1 MTPPSPDTEITEN
14 AVKTAKAAATTAAQ
28 AFIDEIAR
36 DIYRINVA
44 MPVCTVPGGF
54 SFNQY
59 LVLDDEPLLF
69 HTGPRRLFPLVRAQ
83 IEKVLPLDALRWV
96 GLSHVEAD
104 ECGSLAEFLTAAPR
118 ARPVCSRVAARMSV
132 ADLVDAEPLALEDG
146 QRLVLGRHRLRWQS
160 TPHLP
165 HGWDCGYLY
174 EETTRTL
181 FCGDLFTQPGTGAR
195 ALVSDDILAPAE
207 ALRAQQDDFSHSLDM
222 SAHIAKLV
230 ALRPDTLACMHG
242 SAWAGDGAALLR
254 RLGTAL
260 ARPAGCGTPIL
271 TP

>member
-1 MTPPSPDTEITEN
+1 MTAPSLDAEN
-14 AVKTAKAAATTAAQ
+14 GAKSAAAPQ

-44 MPVCTVPGGF
+44 LPASTVPGGF

-83 IEKVLPLDALRWV
+83 VEKVMPLDALRWV

-104 ECGSLAEFLTAAPR
+104 ECGSLAEFLAAAPR

-132 ADLVDAEPLALEDG
+132 ADLVGVEPLALEDG
-146 QRLVLGRHRLRWQS
+146 QRLLLGRHRLHWQS

-181 FCGDLFTQPGTGAR
+181 LCGDLFTQPGTGAR
-195 ALVSDDILAPAE
+195 ALVSDDILGPAE
-207 ALRAQQDDFSHSLDM
+207 ALRAQQDDFSHSRHM
-222 SAHIAKLV
+222 PTHIARLA
-230 ALRPDTLACMHG
+230 ALRPETLACMHG

-254 RLGTAL
+254 RLGAAL
-260 ARPAGCGTPIL
+260 ARPC
-271 TP
+271 